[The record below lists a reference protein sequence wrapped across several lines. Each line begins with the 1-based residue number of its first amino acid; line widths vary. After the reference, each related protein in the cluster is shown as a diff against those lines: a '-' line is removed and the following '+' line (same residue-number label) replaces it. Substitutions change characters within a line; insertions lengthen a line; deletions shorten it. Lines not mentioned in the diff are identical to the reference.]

1 MPILTEET
9 LSLPIPRFTKVRQI
23 FKSERITDIDRE
35 TFMAWEN
42 SSMSRH
48 DVAGKKIALAVG
60 SRGIR
65 NLSTIVRA
73 TGRYLESRGAKV
85 FIVPAMGSHGGANAQ
100 GQSSVLEG
108 YGISESDIGI
118 PVVSTMATSKI
129 AETSKGR
136 PIYFSQDALAADM
149 IIPIARIKPH
159 TDFRGKVE
167 SGLCKMLAIGLGK
180 HQGCSTLHK
189 EGFQEFSWLIPEV
202 AERILAK
209 APVAFGLAIL
219 ENAYDQT
226 SKIEVVE
233 GSKFLDREPELLKLA
248 MDSMPRIIP
257 NNIDV
262 LVVREIGKDI
272 SGAGMDPNIIG
283 RTTKGLL
290 EGYQGPGIKRIIALA
305 ITPASKGNA
314 TGIGLS
320 DFTVKEILPTI
331 DYMATN
337 ANCIASGNPEAGR
350 IPIAMESEADAI
362 RASISCAPG
371 TDPKNPRIV
380 RIKNTLDLEIIEI
393 SDALLD
399 EARMCHNIE
408 VLD

>member
-1 MPILTEET
+1 MPILTEEI

-35 TFMAWEN
+35 TLMAWEN
-42 SSMSRH
+42 SSISH
-48 DVAGKKIALAVG
+48 LNVAGKKIALAVG
-60 SRGIR
+60 SRGLR
-65 NLSTIVRA
+65 NLPSIVRA

-85 FIVPAMGSHGGANAQ
+85 FIVPAMGSHGGATAQ
-100 GQSSVLEG
+100 GQSAVLEG
-108 YGISESDIGI
+108 YGISESNIGI

-226 SKIEVVE
+226 SMIEVVE
-233 GSKFLDREPELLKLA
+233 GREFLNREPVLLKLA

-257 NNIDV
+257 DNIDV

-290 EGYQGPGIKRIIALA
+290 EGYRGPSIKRIIALA
-305 ITPASKGNA
+305 ITLASKGNA

-331 DYMATN
+331 DYIATN
-337 ANCIASGNPEAGR
+337 ANSIASGNPEAGR

-371 TDPKNPRIV
+371 ANPINPRIV

-399 EARMCHNIE
+399 EARMCHNLE